1 MGLSMPSTVILY
13 RHMGIMCTE
22 IMLDRLTECDTWPES
37 PANQNKCLWM
47 LKHICISL
55 KAQTNDC
62 WPDWGQG
69 FKHAQSTAVDTH
81 LFTHAKCSLPLQTR
95 AVHSQICKQTHTH
108 NPVHSSNGNKRQTHN
123 SIQRSPALAVAP
135 IHTPIESHTPSPR
148 FSADCDDGLCLGG

>member
-47 LKHICISL
+47 FKHICISL

-62 WPDWGQG
+62 WPGWGQG

-108 NPVHSSNGNKRQTHN
+108 NPVHSSNGNKRQT
-123 SIQRSPALAVAP
+123 QFYTTLTSPGSCSHS
-135 IHTPIESHTPSPR
+135 HTNRGTHTPSPR
-148 FSADCDDGLCLGG
+148 SSADCDDGLCLGG